1 MRTTTYIISCITAV
15 LLLAACKKA
24 EELKYQEDPR
34 VYFTK
39 YVPNP
44 DSIIYS
50 FAVQPN
56 DITTT
61 TVPLTFRIMGT
72 AVNRDRVINLQ
83 VDDSSTAKLGYHF
96 TLGKLVIPAGQYQ
109 AEVPVTIYRKPGLK
123 DSLLNAYFTVKES
136 ADFKPGYDDYTSSLI
151 KKTRLQ
157 YKITV
162 NDYLLKPT
170 SWECCIAGYL
180 GAYSATKFRFV
191 ILVTGKTSWDSGLD
205 RTPGIMNFVTTTAK
219 NALRDY
225 EAANGPMLD
234 ENGQVITFP

>member
-1 MRTTTYIISCITAV
+1 M
-15 LLLAACKKA
+15 
-24 EELKYQEDPR
+24 
-34 VYFTK
+34 YFTK
-39 YVPNP
+39 YVTNP

-56 DITTT
+56 DVTTT

-83 VDDSSTAKLGYHF
+83 VDDSSTAKVGYHF
-96 TLGKLVIPAGQYQ
+96 TIGKLVIPANEYQ
-109 AEVPVTIYRKPGLK
+109 AVVPVTIYRKPGLK

-136 ADFKPGYDDYTSSLI
+136 ADFKPGYDDYASTFN

-170 SWECCIAGYL
+170 SWECCIASYL

-191 ILVTGKTSWDSGLD
+191 ILVTGKTSWDSALD
-205 RTPGIMNFVTTTAK
+205 RTPGIMNFVTSTAK

-234 ENGQVITFP
+234 ENGQPVITFP